1 MKLIRRA
8 ALLIRR
14 AVLLIKIRALETCI
28 DGMSE
33 CLDMV
38 RDPEYTN
45 KIIVA
50 QINAR
55 NELRSYRREW
65 FELKG
70 QRSNSWRLA
79 A

>member
-1 MKLIRRA
+1 MNLIRR
-8 ALLIRR
+8 L
-14 AVLLIKIRALETCI
+14 VLRIQIRALEITI
-28 DGMSE
+28 DGMTD
-33 CLDMV
+33 CLEYV
-38 RDPEYTN
+38 RDPETIN

-55 NELRSYRREW
+55 NELRQYRREW

-70 QRSNSWRLA
+70 RRSNSWRLA

>member
-1 MKLIRRA
+1 MNLIRR
-8 ALLIRR
+8 L
-14 AVLLIKIRALETCI
+14 VLRIQIRALEIYI
-28 DGMSE
+28 DGASDCLE
-33 CLDMV
+33 CV
-38 RDPEYTN
+38 RDPETIN
-45 KIIVA
+45 KIIIA

-79 A
+79 S

>member
-8 ALLIRR
+8 VLRIR
-14 AVLLIKIRALETCI
+14 IRALEIYI
-28 DGMSE
+28 DGASDCLE
-33 CLDMV
+33 CV
-38 RDPEYTN
+38 RDPETIN
-45 KIIVA
+45 KIIIA

-79 A
+79 S

>member
-1 MKLIRRA
+1 MN
-8 ALLIRR
+8 LIRR
-14 AVLLIKIRALETCI
+14 AVLRIQIRALEITI
-28 DGMSE
+28 DGMTD
-33 CLDMV
+33 CLEYV
-38 RDPEYTN
+38 RDPETIN

-55 NELRSYRREW
+55 NELRQFRREW